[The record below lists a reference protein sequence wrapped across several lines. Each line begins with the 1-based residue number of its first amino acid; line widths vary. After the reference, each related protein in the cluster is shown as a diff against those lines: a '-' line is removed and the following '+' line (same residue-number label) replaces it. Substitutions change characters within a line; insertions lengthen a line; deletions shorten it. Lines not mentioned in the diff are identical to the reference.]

1 MVLDRDV
8 ALLTDRVAVVTGAAV
23 GIGEAIAKAF
33 ARFGADVAICDRDV
47 PNMNETADAI
57 KADGR
62 RAVTGELDV
71 REPEAVTRFL
81 DAVGA
86 EFGHVDVLVNNAG
99 GGFHSNF
106 LDVNAKGQDS
116 LVRENFVSVT
126 HFIRGVVPLMPE
138 TGGSIINLTSIEA
151 HRAAPGFAVYSAMKA
166 GLAQFTMSLALELG
180 PRLIRVNCIAPDV
193 IPTPGIGGEF
203 GVHTPLPIEGNVD
216 DVAAA
221 AVFLASDM
229 SRFVTGTTVH
239 VDGGNLVA
247 GGWHRQ
253 ADGTYMTHTP

>member
-1 MVLDRDV
+1 
-8 ALLTDRVAVVTGAAV
+8 
-23 GIGEAIAKAF
+23 
-33 ARFGADVAICDRDV
+33 V

-57 KADGR
+57 KSEGR

-71 REPEAVTRFL
+71 RDAESVSQFLEAVKS
-81 DAVGA
+81 

-99 GGFHSNF
+99 GGFYANF

-126 HFIRGVVPLMPE
+126 HFIRGVVPLAPD
-138 TGGSIINLTSIEA
+138 TGASIINLTSIEA

-166 GLAQFTMSLALELG
+166 ALAQLTMSLALELG
-180 PRLIRVNCIAPDV
+180 PKLIRVNCIAPDV
-193 IPTPGIGGEF
+193 IPTPGIGDEF
-203 GVHTPLPIEGNVD
+203 GIHTPLPVAGHVD
-216 DVAAA
+216 DIGAA

-229 SRFVTGTTVH
+229 SRFITGTTVH
-239 VDGGNLVA
+239 VDGGNWVA
-247 GGWHRQ
+247 GGWHRR